1 MEIGGEKKTR
11 KSMQNLFNRTQQR
24 SWRSKSS
31 TGREKK
37 AGKKGDIGERN

>member
-11 KSMQNLFNRTQQR
+11 KSMQNFFNRAQQT

-31 TGREKK
+31 TGTEKK
-37 AGKKGDIGERN
+37 AGKEGDVGG